1 MSSQNNIILIQTKHP
16 AQKWMNTV
24 KIIETINDKPT
35 QMASKGHPYFKSEKH
50 YCSAVTLMK

>member
-24 KIIETINDKPT
+24 TKNDKPT